1 VQSVLHLD
9 DQGIAAQRLELL
21 QDCVEG
27 AEAKCT
33 VCHECLLRVIEDGMG
48 GPRLHGCTLAHWLPL
63 IRGCFVNDGPTAA
76 AAVVVVD
83 VVDVAVIYG

>member
-1 VQSVLHLD
+1 
-9 DQGIAAQRLELL
+9 
-21 QDCVEG
+21 
-27 AEAKCT
+27 
-33 VCHECLLRVIEDGMG
+33 VIEDGMG